1 MVLLLQGRNS
11 KRFDKKIFINSEIAY
26 LYELLENSEEALKY
40 LYIAKDLGRNDG
52 WIYLHLYHNLKTTK
66 GEEEALKYFEEKNI
80 EYIHGIVGCTV
91 GIHSGTKA
99 CGVFFIEK

>member
-1 MVLLLQGRNS
+1 MLFRSSDFENGNVD
-11 KRFDKKIFINSEIAY
+11 FDSPIVIDEI
-26 LYELLENSEEALKY
+26 LNEEIYEGLK
-40 LYIAKDLGRNDG
+40 
-52 WIYLHLYHNLKTTK
+52 
-66 GEEEALKYFEEKNI
+66 KYFEEKNI